1 MYILLQIWG
10 FLICPFF
17 FNKCFRIYFDR
28 LLGLPTIILL
38 FFFQMLSHLL
48 DSLVGIAYI
57 TILLLAFSA
66 AGNREGGDG

>member
-1 MYILLQIWG
+1 M
-10 FLICPFF
+10 PFF
-17 FNKCFRIYFDR
+17 FSTNAFAFTLIACWDCLLLYYF
-28 LLGLPTIILL
+28 